1 MNLFFKRL
9 LILLL
14 FTTPLM
20 AQQKIDGIAAV
31 VGNKII
37 LISEVENYV
46 RNYMVQNRMDP
57 SQNPQV
63 VNQIRQRTLQ
73 TLIEQKLLLEKA
85 EQDTITIDPQ
95 LLDQRVSERLDY
107 LIQQVG
113 SEQQLEQ
120 VFQNPMKKI
129 RKDIRKVVNEQLLV
143 EKVRATKFQNEQ
155 VSRREV
161 EQFYE
166 TYKDS
171 LPSLREKVSISH
183 ILKLVQPSQEAQ
195 LAAYEKIDSLK
206 QLIEQGQDFAEL
218 AARFSEDPASAKR
231 GGDLGLISRGDFVKE
246 YETAAFAL
254 NDGEMSDIVQTQF
267 GFHLIQMIE
276 RRGERVRTR
285 HILIQVA
292 PTKEDEQRI
301 VDKLKELRQRA
312 LAGEDFSELA
322 VEHSDDDNVS
332 TDKGYLGEFEVDNLI
347 IPEFKSILAG
357 IKPGEISMPFK
368 TEFGYHIVKLEGRDT
383 AREVSLKDDWQR
395 VEELALNFKMERK
408 YREWIAEMKETVP
421 IDIKI
426 SI

>member
-85 EQDTITIDPQ
+85 EQDTITIDQQ

-218 AARFSEDPASAKR
+218 AAQYSDDPASAKR

-292 PTKEDEQRI
+292 PTKDDEQRI
-301 VDKLKELRQRA
+301 IDELKQLRQRA
-312 LAGEDFSELA
+312 LEGENFSELA
-322 VEHSDDDNVS
+322 VEYSDDENVS

-357 IKPGEISMPFK
+357 MKPGEISMPFK

-383 AREVSLKDDWQR
+383 AREVSLKEDWQR

-421 IDIKI
+421 IDVKI